1 MDRVQWGTK
10 QSLDFAFLMMYV
22 MDRGMYYVQLEHDI
36 ITKKG
41 FVTTMKKIASEKT
54 AEKKTMVGV
63 GLEINQIMKTDS

>member
-1 MDRVQWGTK
+1 MDRVEWGTK

-22 MDRGMYYVQLEHDI
+22 MDWGMYYVQLEHDI

-54 AEKKTMVGV
+54 AEKKTM
-63 GLEINQIMKTDS
+63 ETR